1 MTSAWQDVQGDYY
14 PKSNPFVRDSET
26 VIVKDLKQVDT
37 DLWQWKEFAL
47 PTSDYTQIVGAM
59 TNFEPTTYTNKAY
72 IGDTSVTF
80 THVKGNL
87 ITAYMETD
95 SGLVIPTSI
104 ERIDTT
110 VTVSFDALDE
120 LATVTI
126 SVS

>member
-47 PTSDYTQIVGAM
+47 PTSDYIQIVGAM
-59 TNFEPTTYTNKAY
+59 TNFEPTTYTKKAY

-80 THVKGNL
+80 TDVKGSL

-95 SGLVIPTSI
+95 SGKIIPTTA
-104 ERIDTT
+104 ERVDNTLTVSFDELDDLAT
-110 VTVSFDALDE
+110 VTVSIL
-120 LATVTI
+120 
-126 SVS
+126 